1 MSLITAQLPVRLTP
15 LVGRESELNDIVQ
28 AVTRARLLTL
38 TGPGGTGKT
47 RLALAAARS
56 ARESFPAGV
65 CWVELAQIEDPG
77 IVGQTL
83 ASRLGVPDTPGQ
95 DPAEAVAEYV
105 GDHQVL
111 VVLDNCEHLA
121 GATANL
127 TENLLAACPALTV
140 LATSREALGVEGEV
154 NWQVPP
160 LSLPKAGPGSGLTAS
175 ALAASDAVKL
185 FEQRAQLV
193 RPSFKVTDENA
204 AQVASICQRLD
215 GLPLAIELAAA
226 RMRILSSAQLAERLD
241 DIFALLVGGARSAPP
256 RHQALRATLDWSHDM
271 LDAEER
277 VAFRRLAIFGGGFT
291 IEAAERVAAGGDLK
305 PASMLELLTR
315 LADKSLL
322 RVEHARGDSRYH
334 LLVTIRDYARDRLA
348 EAGEADTMRQ
358 AHLAYFTELAEAA
371 AVVLAG
377 GGEAGGNG
385 LELEL
390 DRLDTELPNL
400 RKAFESATESGDA
413 EAALRIAG
421 PLDRYAYLRGRYHE
435 IRQWMDV
442 AVTSYPDAP
451 AGLRAKAL
459 LGSGRLALLQCDYAP
474 AVRRLEAALRL
485 YRELDDPR
493 GIASALQVLG
503 SVAREQGRYARAVE
517 LHAESLAVAEA
528 AGDRWAVASAHSY
541 LAFVSWLQRD
551 FAQATAEA
559 STALAMFRELGDV
572 EGAAWSLI
580 SLGTVAR
587 YQGEAERAAAL
598 LAESRALSEGI
609 GFREGIAWC
618 CEQLGLLAAVDGDP
632 AAITLLRRSLELHS
646 ELRDRWR
653 MSSVL
658 EDLAAIAL
666 VLDQAPA
673 AARLLG
679 AAEALREAIGTVI
692 APCERPQH
700 VQTAAGVRAAL
711 GEEAFAAARQQGLL
725 ATMDELTAYLPSA
738 EDAAPATAE
747 PSLPESA
754 QDRSEQT
761 REEQIPGQPDAAS
774 AHAGAGHAG
783 GGAAGGGHAGAG
795 HAGGG
800 HPGAEHAGAGHAGAG
815 HAGAGHAGAGHAG
828 GGHPGAE
835 QVASEHGTARPRA
848 AARARATQ
856 AAGRSAA
863 DGPLRVRALG
873 GAVVEFGDAA
883 LTAADWG
890 YAKPRELMFLLVSS
904 PPMTKDQI
912 AAALWPDLSRQ
923 QLGNALHTAL
933 RELRRAVGDPGWV
946 VYANGHYRFDR
957 ARPHECDVTEFE
969 DALLAARRARPAE
982 AALPHLQ
989 RAIGV
994 YGGDFLDGMSAG
1006 EWALVRRDELRRAFE
1021 SALLATGR
1029 LQTAAGRHQAAV
1041 TVFRRAVAHEP
1052 LNETAHRELMNS
1064 WARLGETARAVRH
1077 YEELT
1082 ELLRGQVGVPP
1093 APETTALYRRLSTG
1107 G

>member
-121 GATANL
+121 GATASL

-377 GGEAGGNG
+377 GDEAGGNG

-517 LHAESLAVAEA
+517 LHAESLSVAEA

-725 ATMDELTAYLPSA
+725 ATMDELTGRPAVGRGRRPGHGRALP
-738 EDAAPATAE
+738 
-747 PSLPESA
+747 
-754 QDRSEQT
+754 T
-761 REEQIPGQPDAAS
+761 RVGPGQIRADQRRPDPGADRFAAVERS
-774 AHAGAGHAG
+774 AGRRRTPGAGTPELGTPGAGTPELSRWRPSMVRPGRGLPRGRGPRRRRAGARRTGRCG
-783 GGAAGGGHAGAG
+783 CG
-795 HAGGG
+795 
-800 HPGAEHAGAGHAGAG
+800 
-815 HAGAGHAGAGHAG
+815 
-828 GGHPGAE
+828 
-835 QVASEHGTARPRA
+835 RW
-848 AARARATQ
+848 
-856 AAGRSAA
+856 AGR
-863 DGPLRVRALG
+863 
-873 GAVVEFGDAA
+873 
-883 LTAADWG
+883 WW
-890 YAKPRELMFLLVSS
+890 SS
-904 PPMTKDQI
+904 GT
-912 AAALWPDLSRQ
+912 
-923 QLGNALHTAL
+923 
-933 RELRRAVGDPGWV
+933 RR
-946 VYANGHYRFDR
+946 
-957 ARPHECDVTEFE
+957 
-969 DALLAARRARPAE
+969 
-982 AALPHLQ
+982 
-989 RAIGV
+989 
-994 YGGDFLDGMSAG
+994 
-1006 EWALVRRDELRRAFE
+1006 
-1021 SALLATGR
+1021 
-1029 LQTAAGRHQAAV
+1029 
-1041 TVFRRAVAHEP
+1041 
-1052 LNETAHRELMNS
+1052 
-1064 WARLGETARAVRH
+1064 
-1077 YEELT
+1077 
-1082 ELLRGQVGVPP
+1082 
-1093 APETTALYRRLSTG
+1093 
-1107 G
+1107 

>member
-1 MSLITAQLPVRLTP
+1 MTKRGGSIMSLITAQLPVRLTP
-15 LVGRESELNDIVQ
+15 LVGRESELNDIVH
-28 AVTRARLLTL
+28 AVARARLLTL

-77 IVGQTL
+77 IVAATV

-95 DPAEAVAEYV
+95 DATDAVAEYLA
-105 GDHQVL
+105 DHQVL

-121 GATANL
+121 GATAVL
-127 TENLLAACPALTV
+127 AENLLAACPALTV
-140 LATSREALGVEGEV
+140 MATSRETLGVEGEL

-160 LSLPKAGPGSGLTAS
+160 LSLPEASPALTAS
-175 ALAASDAVKL
+175 ALAGSDAVKL
-185 FEQRAQLV
+185 FEQRVQLV
-193 RPSFKVTDENA
+193 RPSFRVTDENA

-215 GLPLAIELAAA
+215 GLPLAIELAAP
-226 RMRILSSAQLAERLD
+226 RMRIMSSAQLAERLD

-256 RHQALRATLDWSHDM
+256 RHQALRATLDWSHDL
-271 LDAEER
+271 LDAHER
-277 VAFRRLAIFGGGFT
+277 AAFRRLSAFAGGFT
-291 IEAAERVAAGGDLK
+291 LEAAERVAAGSDIK

-322 RVEHARGDSRYH
+322 RVEHSGGDSRYH

-348 EAGEADTMRQ
+348 EAGESDSIRR
-358 AHLAYFTELAEAA
+358 AHLSYFTELVETAA
-371 AVVLAG
+371 ARIESV
-377 GGEAGGNG
+377 EAEGDGV
-385 LELEL
+385 ELEL

-400 RKAFESATESGDA
+400 RKAFESAQEPGDPA
-413 EAALRIAG
+413 AALRIAG
-421 PLDRYAYLRGRYHE
+421 PLDRYAYLRGRYAE
-435 IRQWMDV
+435 IRQWMDA
-442 AVTSYPDAP
+442 AVTSGPDAP

-485 YRELDDPR
+485 YRELGEPR
-493 GIASALQVLG
+493 GIAGALQVLG

-528 AGDRWAVASAHSY
+528 AGDRWAVASAHGY

-551 FAQATAEA
+551 FDRATTEA
-559 STALAMFRELGDV
+559 STALARFRDLRDV
-572 EGAAWSLI
+572 EGVAWSLI

-587 YQGEAERAAAL
+587 YQGEVERAAAL
-598 LAESRALSEGI
+598 LAESRALAEGI

-632 AAITLLRRSLELHS
+632 AAITLLRRSLELHA

-666 VLDQAPA
+666 ALGQARS

-679 AAEALREAIGTVI
+679 AAEGIREAIGTVI

-700 VQTAAGVRAAL
+700 LQTTAAVRTAL
-711 GEEAFAAARQQGLL
+711 GEEAFAAARQEGVA
-725 ATMDELTAYLPSA
+725 ATMDELTADLPSA
-738 EDAAPATAE
+738 EDAAPAPAG
-747 PSLPESA
+747 PVPP
-754 QDRSEQT
+754 
-761 REEQIPGQPDAAS
+761 REEQIREDQIRS
-774 AHAGAGHAG
+774 A
-783 GGAAGGGHAGAG
+783 
-795 HAGGG
+795 
-800 HPGAEHAGAGHAGAG
+800 
-815 HAGAGHAGAGHAG
+815 
-828 GGHPGAE
+828 
-835 QVASEHGTARPRA
+835 ARPRA
-848 AARARATQ
+848 TQPTARSDAAA
-856 AAGRSAA
+856 S
-863 DGPLRVRALG
+863 GPLRVRTLG
-873 GAVVEFGDAA
+873 GAVVEFGEAA
-883 LTAADWG
+883 LTAAHWG

-933 RELRRAVGDPGWV
+933 RELRRALGDPGWV
-946 VYANGHYRFDR
+946 VYADGHYRFDR
-957 ARPHECDVTEFE
+957 SRPHECDVTEFE
-969 DALLAARRARPAE
+969 DALLAARRARPPE
-982 AALPHLQ
+982 AALPELQ

-1021 SALLATGR
+1021 SALLAAGR
-1029 LQTAAGRHQAAV
+1029 LQTAAGRHQAAA
-1041 TVFRRAVAHEP
+1041 TLFRRAVAHEP
-1052 LNETAHRELMNS
+1052 LNETAHRELMNCWS
-1064 WARLGETARAVRH
+1064 RLGETARAVRH

-1082 ELLRGQVGVPP
+1082 ALLREQVGVPP
-1093 APETTALYRRLSTG
+1093 APETTALYRRLTAAS
-1107 G
+1107 

>member
-1 MSLITAQLPVRLTP
+1 MSLTTAQLPVRLTP

-77 IVGQTL
+77 IVGQAV
-83 ASRLGVPDTPGQ
+83 ASKLGVPDTPGQ
-95 DPAEAVAEYV
+95 DAAQAVAEYLA
-105 GDHQVL
+105 DHQVL

-121 GATANL
+121 GATALL

-140 LATSREALGVEGEV
+140 LATSREALGVEGELS
-154 NWQVPP
+154 WLVPP
-160 LSLPKAGPGSGLTAS
+160 LSLPKAGPGLTAS

-204 AQVASICQRLD
+204 AEVASVCQRLD

-241 DIFALLVGGARSAPP
+241 DIFALLIGGARSAPP
-256 RHQALRATLDWSHDM
+256 RHQALRATLDWSHDL

-277 VAFRRLAIFGGGFT
+277 AAFRRLAVFAGGFT
-291 IEAAERVAAGGDLK
+291 LEAAERVAAGGDLK

-348 EAGEADTMRQ
+348 EASEGDAVRR
-358 AHLAYFTELAEAA
+358 AHLAYFTELVEAA
-371 AVVLAG
+371 AVRIEG
-377 GGEAGGNG
+377 DEAGGNG

-390 DRLDTELPNL
+390 DRLDAELPNL
-400 RKAFESATESGDA
+400 RKAFEFAAESGDA

-485 YRELDDPR
+485 YRELDDAR
-493 GIASALQVLG
+493 GIASGLQVLG
-503 SVAREQGRYARAVE
+503 SVAREQGRYVRAVE
-517 LHAESLAVAEA
+517 LHAESLAVAEE
-528 AGDRWAVASAHSY
+528 AGDRWAVASAHGY

-551 FAQATAEA
+551 FGRAAAEA
-559 STALAMFRELGDV
+559 GTALAMFRELGDV

-587 YQGEAERAAAL
+587 YQGEVERAAAL

-632 AAITLLRRSLELHS
+632 VAITLLRRSLELHG

-666 VLDQAPA
+666 VLDRAPA

-679 AAEALREAIGTVI
+679 AAEAIRDAIGTVI

-700 VQTAAGVRAAL
+700 MQTAAAVRAAL

-725 ATMDELTAYLPSA
+725 ATMDELTADLPTA
-738 EDAAPATAE
+738 EDAAPAPPAPAE
-747 PSLPESA
+747 APPAKAAPAGEAAPAAPAGRAAPRRAA
-754 QDRSEQT
+754 QQAT
-761 REEQIPGQPDAAS
+761 RD
-774 AHAGAGHAG
+774 
-783 GGAAGGGHAGAG
+783 GAAA
-795 HAGGG
+795 
-800 HPGAEHAGAGHAGAG
+800 
-815 HAGAGHAGAGHAG
+815 
-828 GGHPGAE
+828 
-835 QVASEHGTARPRA
+835 
-848 AARARATQ
+848 
-856 AAGRSAA
+856 
-863 DGPLRVRALG
+863 GPLRVRTLG
-873 GAVVEFGDAA
+873 GAVVGFGDAA

-933 RELRRAVGDPGWV
+933 RELRRALGDPGWV
-946 VYANGHYRFDR
+946 VYANGHYRFER
-957 ARPHECDVTEFE
+957 SRQHECDVTEFE
-969 DALLAARRARPAE
+969 DALLAARRARPSE
-982 AALPHLQ
+982 AALPDLQ
-989 RAIGV
+989 RAIGA

-1021 SALLATGR
+1021 SALLAAGR
-1029 LQTAAGRHQAAV
+1029 LQAAAGRHQAAV
-1041 TVFRRAVAHEP
+1041 AMFRRAVAHEP
-1052 LNETAHRELMNS
+1052 LNETAHRELMS
-1064 WARLGETARAVRH
+1064 CWARLGETARAVRH

-1082 ELLRGQVGVPP
+1082 ELLRAQVGVPP

>member
-38 TGPGGTGKT
+38 TGPGGVGKT

-56 ARESFPAGV
+56 VLECFPAGV
-65 CWVELAQIEDPG
+65 CWVELAQIEDPE
-77 IVGQTL
+77 IVAQTV

-95 DPAEAVAEYV
+95 DPAEAVAEYIA
-105 GDHQVL
+105 DHQVL

-121 GATANL
+121 GATAGL
-127 TENLLAACPALTV
+127 TENLLGACPALTV
-140 LATSREALGVEGEV
+140 LATSREALGVEGEL

-160 LSLPKAGPGSGLTAS
+160 LSLPEPGPGSALTAS
-175 ALAASDAVKL
+175 ALATSDAVKL

-193 RPSFKVTDENA
+193 RPSFKVTDETA

-241 DIFALLVGGARSAPP
+241 DIFTLLVGGARSAPA

-277 VAFRRLAIFGGGFT
+277 VAFRRLAIFAGGFT
-291 IEAAERVAAGGDLK
+291 LEAAERVTAGGDLK

-334 LLVTIRDYARDRLA
+334 LLVTIRDYARARLA
-348 EAGEADTMRQ
+348 EAGEVDPMRR
-358 AHLAYFTELAEAA
+358 AHLAYFTELAEASA
-371 AVVLAG
+371 AVLAG
-377 GGEAGGNG
+377 GNEVSGNG

-413 EAALRIAG
+413 VAALRIAG

-435 IRQWMDV
+435 IRQWMDH

-485 YRELDDPR
+485 FRELADPR

-551 FAQATAEA
+551 FAVASTQA
-559 STALAMFRELGDV
+559 STALAMFRALGDV

-587 YQGEAERAAAL
+587 YQGEVERAGAL
-598 LAESRALSEGI
+598 LAESRTLSEGI

-666 VLDQAPA
+666 VLGRAPT

-692 APCERPQH
+692 APCERAQH
-700 VQTAAGVRAAL
+700 VQTAAGARAAL
-711 GEEAFAAARQQGLL
+711 GEETFGAVRQQGLV
-725 ATMDELTAYLPSA
+725 ATMEELTADLP
-738 EDAAPATAE
+738 DVTLAAPVPAE
-747 PSLPESA
+747 APP
-754 QDRSEQT
+754 
-761 REEQIPGQPDAAS
+761 AAS
-774 AHAGAGHAG
+774 APVQPPQPEG
-783 GGAAGGGHAGAG
+783 
-795 HAGGG
+795 
-800 HPGAEHAGAGHAGAG
+800 E
-815 HAGAGHAGAGHAG
+815 
-828 GGHPGAE
+828 
-835 QVASEHGTARPRA
+835 
-848 AARARATQ
+848 RAREDQIREDQMETSQAKGQ
-856 AAGRSAA
+856 SAGVLEAAGRSAGA
-863 DGPLRVRALG
+863 REAGRSAGAREAGRSAGAREAGRSAGAREAGAGATGRSAVPRRVLTGTLRVRALG
-873 GAVVEFGDAA
+873 GAVVEFGEEA

-904 PPMTKDQI
+904 PPLTKDQI
-912 AAALWPDLSRQ
+912 AAALWPDLARQ

-946 VYANGHYRFDR
+946 LYANGHYRFDR
-957 ARPHECDVTEFE
+957 SREHECDVTEFE

-1052 LNETAHRELMNS
+1052 LNETAHRELMSS

-1082 ELLRGQVGVPP
+1082 ELLRDQVGVPP
-1093 APETTALYRRLSTG
+1093 APETTALHRRLSTG
-1107 G
+1107 A

>member
-1 MSLITAQLPVRLTP
+1 
-15 LVGRESELNDIVQ
+15 
-28 AVTRARLLTL
+28 
-38 TGPGGTGKT
+38 
-47 RLALAAARS
+47 
-56 ARESFPAGV
+56 
-65 CWVELAQIEDPG
+65 
-77 IVGQTL
+77 
-83 ASRLGVPDTPGQ
+83 
-95 DPAEAVAEYV
+95 
-105 GDHQVL
+105 
-111 VVLDNCEHLA
+111 
-121 GATANL
+121 
-127 TENLLAACPALTV
+127 
-140 LATSREALGVEGEV
+140 
-154 NWQVPP
+154 
-160 LSLPKAGPGSGLTAS
+160 
-175 ALAASDAVKL
+175 
-185 FEQRAQLV
+185 
-193 RPSFKVTDENA
+193 
-204 AQVASICQRLD
+204 
-215 GLPLAIELAAA
+215 
-226 RMRILSSAQLAERLD
+226 
-241 DIFALLVGGARSAPP
+241 
-256 RHQALRATLDWSHDM
+256 
-271 LDAEER
+271 
-277 VAFRRLAIFGGGFT
+277 
-291 IEAAERVAAGGDLK
+291 
-305 PASMLELLTR
+305 
-315 LADKSLL
+315 
-322 RVEHARGDSRYH
+322 
-334 LLVTIRDYARDRLA
+334 
-348 EAGEADTMRQ
+348 
-358 AHLAYFTELAEAA
+358 
-371 AVVLAG
+371 
-377 GGEAGGNG
+377 
-385 LELEL
+385 
-390 DRLDTELPNL
+390 
-400 RKAFESATESGDA
+400 
-413 EAALRIAG
+413 
-421 PLDRYAYLRGRYHE
+421 
-435 IRQWMDV
+435 
-442 AVTSYPDAP
+442 
-451 AGLRAKAL
+451 
-459 LGSGRLALLQCDYAP
+459 
-474 AVRRLEAALRL
+474 
-485 YRELDDPR
+485 
-493 GIASALQVLG
+493 
-503 SVAREQGRYARAVE
+503 
-517 LHAESLAVAEA
+517 
-528 AGDRWAVASAHSY
+528 
-541 LAFVSWLQRD
+541 
-551 FAQATAEA
+551 
-559 STALAMFRELGDV
+559 MFRELGDV

-632 AAITLLRRSLELHS
+632 AAITLLRRSLELHG

-666 VLDQAPA
+666 VLGQGLA

-711 GEEAFAAARQQGLL
+711 GEEAFAAARRQGLL
-725 ATMDELTAYLPSA
+725 ATMDELTADLPSA
-738 EDAAPATAE
+738 EDVAPAPATAE
-747 PSLPESA
+747 PSPTEPVLG
-754 QDRSEQT
+754 RSEQI
-761 REEQIPGQPDAAS
+761 REEQVSRQPDTAS
-774 AHAGAGHAG
+774 THAGTGYAG
-783 GGAAGGGHAGAG
+783 GGQA
-795 HAGGG
+795 
-800 HPGAEHAGAGHAGAG
+800 
-815 HAGAGHAGAGHAG
+815 
-828 GGHPGAE
+828 GAE
-835 QVASEHGTARPRA
+835 QVASEDDAARPRA

-856 AAGRSAA
+856 AAGRSGAGRSGA
-863 DGPLRVRALG
+863 DGPLRVRVLG

-957 ARPHECDVTEFE
+957 VRQHECDVTEFE

-989 RAIGV
+989 RAVGV

-1029 LQTAAGRHQAAV
+1029 LQAAAGRHQAAV

-1093 APETTALYRRLSTG
+1093 APETTALYRRLSSG

>member
-15 LVGRESELNDIVQ
+15 LVGRESELNDIVH
-28 AVTRARLLTL
+28 AVARARLLTL

-56 ARESFPAGV
+56 AREFFPAGV

-77 IVGQTL
+77 IVAATV

-95 DPAEAVAEYV
+95 DATDAVAEYV
-105 GDHQVL
+105 ADHQVL

-121 GATANL
+121 GATAVL
-127 TENLLAACPALTV
+127 AESLLAACPALTV
-140 LATSREALGVEGEV
+140 MATSRETLGVEGEL

-160 LSLPKAGPGSGLTAS
+160 LSLPEAGSALTAS
-175 ALAASDAVKL
+175 ALASSDAVKL

-193 RPSFKVTDENA
+193 RPSFRVTDENA
-204 AQVASICQRLD
+204 VQVASICQRLD
-215 GLPLAIELAAA
+215 GLPLAIELAAPLT
-226 RMRILSSAQLAERLD
+226 RIMSSAQLAERLD
-241 DIFALLVGGARSAPP
+241 DTFALLVGGARSAPA

-271 LDAEER
+271 LDADER
-277 VAFRRLAIFGGGFT
+277 AAFRRLSAFAGGFT
-291 IEAAERVAAGGDLK
+291 LEAAERVAAGGDIK

-322 RVEHARGDSRYH
+322 RVEHSRDDSRYH

-348 EAGEADTMRQ
+348 DAGESDSVRR
-358 AHLAYFTELAEAA
+358 AHLSYFTELVETAA
-371 AVVLAG
+371 ARIESVQAEG
-377 GGEAGGNG
+377 SG

-400 RKAFESATESGDA
+400 RKAFESAQEPGDPA
-413 EAALRIAG
+413 AALRIAG
-421 PLDRYAYLRGRYHE
+421 PLDRYAYLRGRYAE
-435 IRQWMDV
+435 IRQWMDA
-442 AVTSYPDAP
+442 AVTSCPDAP

-485 YRELDDPR
+485 YRELEDPR
-493 GIASALQVLG
+493 GIAGALQVLG

-528 AGDRWAVASAHSY
+528 AGDRWAVASAHGY

-551 FAQATAEA
+551 FDRATTEA
-559 STALAMFRELGDV
+559 STALARFRDLRDV
-572 EGAAWSLI
+572 EGVAWSLI

-587 YQGEAERAAAL
+587 YQGEVERAAAL
-598 LAESRALSEGI
+598 LAESSALAEGI

-666 VLDQAPA
+666 ALGQAPS

-679 AAEALREAIGTVI
+679 AAEGIREAIGTVI

-700 VQTAAGVRAAL
+700 LQTTAAVRAAL
-711 GEEAFAAARQQGLL
+711 GEEAFAAARQEGMA
-725 ATMDELTAYLPSA
+725 ATMDELTADLPSA
-738 EDAAPATAE
+738 EDAAPAPAG
-747 PSLPESA
+747 PVPV
-754 QDRSEQT
+754 
-761 REEQIPGQPDAAS
+761 REEQPREDQTRSDHPRQQPE
-774 AHAGAGHAG
+774 AGPTQAGPTQAG
-783 GGAAGGGHAGAG
+783 PTQAGPTQAGPDGTGAEGPGAAQAE
-795 HAGGG
+795 
-800 HPGAEHAGAGHAGAG
+800 PGPDGEPQARPRPA
-815 HAGAGHAGAGHAG
+815 
-828 GGHPGAE
+828 
-835 QVASEHGTARPRA
+835 ARPRA
-848 AARARATQ
+848 GQPTARTGAAA
-856 AAGRSAA
+856 S
-863 DGPLRVRALG
+863 GPLRVRTLG
-873 GAVVEFGDAA
+873 GAVVEFGEAA
-883 LTAADWG
+883 LTAAHWG

-904 PPMTKDQI
+904 PPMTKGQI

-933 RELRRAVGDPGWV
+933 RELRRALGDPGWV
-946 VYANGHYRFDR
+946 IYADGHYRFDR
-957 ARPHECDVTEFE
+957 SRPHECDVTEFE
-969 DALLAARRARPAE
+969 DALLAARRARPPE
-982 AALPHLQ
+982 AALPELQ

-1021 SALLATGR
+1021 SALLAAGR
-1029 LQTAAGRHQAAV
+1029 QQTAAGRHQAAA
-1041 TVFRRAVAHEP
+1041 TLFRRAVAHEP

-1064 WARLGETARAVRH
+1064 WSRLGETARAVRH

-1082 ELLRGQVGVPP
+1082 ALLREQVGVPP
-1093 APETTALYRRLSTG
+1093 APETTALYRRLTAAS
-1107 G
+1107 

>member
-77 IVGQTL
+77 IVGQAL

-111 VVLDNCEHLA
+111 IVLDNCEHLA
-121 GATANL
+121 GATASL

-140 LATSREALGVEGEV
+140 LATSREALGVEGEL

-160 LSLPKAGPGSGLTAS
+160 LSLPKAGPGSGLTAL

-277 VAFRRLAIFGGGFT
+277 VAFRRLSIFAGGFT

-305 PASMLELLTR
+305 PTSMLELLTR
-315 LADKSLL
+315 LADKSLV

-348 EAGEADTMRQ
+348 EAGEADAMRQ
-358 AHLAYFTELAEAA
+358 AHLAYFTELVEAA

-377 GGEAGGNG
+377 GDEAGGNG

-390 DRLDTELPNL
+390 DRLDAELPNL
-400 RKAFESATESGDA
+400 RRAFESATESGDA
-413 EAALRIAG
+413 GAALRIAG

-551 FAQATAEA
+551 FDRASAEA

-632 AAITLLRRSLELHS
+632 AAITLLRRSLELHG

-666 VLDQAPA
+666 VLGRAPA

-679 AAEALREAIGTVI
+679 AAEALREVIGTVI

-700 VQTAAGVRAAL
+700 LQTAAGVRAAL
-711 GEEAFAAARQQGLL
+711 GEEAFAAARQRGLL
-725 ATMDELTAYLPSA
+725 ATMDELTADLPSA
-738 EDAAPATAE
+738 EDAAPAPATAE
-747 PSLPESA
+747 PSPAESVP
-754 QDRSEQT
+754 DRSEQT
-761 REEQIPGQPDAAS
+761 REEQTREEQVSRQPDAAS
-774 AHAGAGHAG
+774 AHAGAGTP
-783 GGAAGGGHAGAG
+783 GAG
-795 HAGGG
+795 T
-800 HPGAEHAGAGHAGAG
+800 PGAGTPGLSTRGAGRPGLSKWRPSMVRPG
-815 HAGAGHAGAGHAG
+815 RGLPRGRGPRRRR
-828 GGHPGAE
+828 PGARRP
-835 QVASEHGTARPRA
+835 GARRTG
-848 AARARATQ
+848 RCGCGCW
-856 AAGRSAA
+856 AGRRWS
-863 DGPLRVRALG
+863 
-873 GAVVEFGDAA
+873 
-883 LTAADWG
+883 WG
-890 YAKPRELMFLLVSS
+890 TRRSPR
-904 PPMTKDQI
+904 P
-912 AAALWPDLSRQ
+912 
-923 QLGNALHTAL
+923 
-933 RELRRAVGDPGWV
+933 
-946 VYANGHYRFDR
+946 
-957 ARPHECDVTEFE
+957 
-969 DALLAARRARPAE
+969 
-982 AALPHLQ
+982 
-989 RAIGV
+989 
-994 YGGDFLDGMSAG
+994 
-1006 EWALVRRDELRRAFE
+1006 
-1021 SALLATGR
+1021 
-1029 LQTAAGRHQAAV
+1029 
-1041 TVFRRAVAHEP
+1041 
-1052 LNETAHRELMNS
+1052 
-1064 WARLGETARAVRH
+1064 
-1077 YEELT
+1077 
-1082 ELLRGQVGVPP
+1082 
-1093 APETTALYRRLSTG
+1093 TG
-1107 G
+1107 GTPSPGS

>member
-47 RLALAAARS
+47 RLALAAARA

-65 CWVELAQIEDPG
+65 CWVELAQIEDAE

-95 DPAEAVAEYV
+95 DPAEAVAEHV
-105 GDHQVL
+105 ADHQVL

-121 GATANL
+121 GATASL
-127 TENLLAACPALTV
+127 TEYLLAACPALTV
-140 LATSREALGVEGEV
+140 LATSREALGVEGEL

-241 DIFALLVGGARSAPP
+241 DIFALLVGGARSAPA

-277 VAFRRLAIFGGGFT
+277 VAFRRLAIFAGGFT
-291 IEAAERVAAGGDLK
+291 LEAAERVTAGGDLK

-315 LADKSLL
+315 LADKSLV

-334 LLVTIRDYARDRLA
+334 LLVTIRDYARDRLT
-348 EAGEADTMRQ
+348 EAGEADAMRQ
-358 AHLAYFTELAEAA
+358 AHLAYFTELVEAA
-371 AVVLAG
+371 AG
-377 GGEAGGNG
+377 RIEGDEAGGNG

-390 DRLDTELPNL
+390 DRLDAELPNL

-459 LGSGRLALLQCDYAP
+459 LGSGRLALLQCDYTP

-503 SVAREQGRYARAVE
+503 SVAREQGRYARALE

-551 FAQATAEA
+551 FDRANTEA

-587 YQGEAERAAAL
+587 YQGEVERAAAL
-598 LAESRALSEGI
+598 LAESRTLSEGI

-632 AAITLLRRSLELHS
+632 AAITLLRRSLELHG

-666 VLDQAPA
+666 VLGRAPA

-679 AAEALREAIGTVI
+679 AAEAVREAIGTVI

-725 ATMDELTAYLPSA
+725 ATMDELTADLPSA
-738 EDAAPATAE
+738 EDAAPATAALATAE
-747 PSLPESA
+747 PSSA
-754 QDRSEQT
+754 ELVSDRSEQT
-761 REEQIPGQPDAAS
+761 RVEQIREEQISRQHDAA
-774 AHAGAGHAG
+774 AEQAGAGQAG
-783 GGAAGGGHAGAG
+783 GGQAGGGHAGAG

-800 HPGAEHAGAGHAGAG
+800 H
-815 HAGAGHAGAGHAG
+815 AG
-828 GGHPGAE
+828 GGHAGAE
-835 QVASEHGTARPRA
+835 QVASEQGAARPRA

-856 AAGRSAA
+856 AAARSAA
-863 DGPLRVRALG
+863 DGSLRVRALG
-873 GAVVEFGDAA
+873 GAAVEFGDQA

-904 PPMTKDQI
+904 PPMTKEQI

-957 ARPHECDVTEFE
+957 VRQHECDVTEFE

>member
-15 LVGRESELNDIVQ
+15 LVGRESELNDIAQ

-65 CWVELAQIEDPG
+65 CWVELAQIEDPA
-77 IVGQTL
+77 IVGQVL

-95 DPAEAVAEYV
+95 DPAEAVAEHV

-111 VVLDNCEHLA
+111 IVLDNCEHLA
-121 GATANL
+121 GATASL

-140 LATSREALGVEGEV
+140 LATSREALGVEGEL

-193 RPSFKVTDENA
+193 RPSFRVTDENA

-226 RMRILSSAQLAERLD
+226 RMRIVSSAQLAERLD

-277 VAFRRLAIFGGGFT
+277 VAFRRLAIFAGGFT
-291 IEAAERVAAGGDLK
+291 IEAAERVAACGDLK

-315 LADKSLL
+315 LADKSLV
-322 RVEHARGDSRYH
+322 RVEHAGGDSRYH

-348 EAGEADTMRQ
+348 EAGEADAMRQ
-358 AHLAYFTELAEAA
+358 AHLAYFTELVEAA

-377 GGEAGGNG
+377 GDEAGGNG

-390 DRLDTELPNL
+390 DRLDTELPNV

-413 EAALRIAG
+413 GAALRIAG

-528 AGDRWAVASAHSY
+528 AGDRWAVASAHNY

-551 FAQATAEA
+551 FDRANAEA

-632 AAITLLRRSLELHS
+632 AAITLLRRSLELHG

-658 EDLAAIAL
+658 EDLGAIAL
-666 VLDQAPA
+666 VLGQAPA

-700 VQTAAGVRAAL
+700 LQTAAGVRAAL
-711 GEEAFAAARQQGLL
+711 GEEAFAAARQRGMR
-725 ATMDELTAYLPSA
+725 ATMDELTADLPSA
-738 EDAAPATAE
+738 EDATRPRPQ
-747 PSLPESA
+747 PSPLRPSQSRTDQSRPEKSRFRGSQMLRQRTPGAGTPELSTRGPGRPGLSKWRPSMVRPGRGLP
-754 QDRSEQT
+754 RG
-761 REEQIPGQPDAAS
+761 RGPRRRRPGARR
-774 AHAGAGHAG
+774 AGA
-783 GGAAGGGHAGAG
+783 
-795 HAGGG
+795 
-800 HPGAEHAGAGHAGAG
+800 
-815 HAGAGHAGAGHAG
+815 
-828 GGHPGAE
+828 
-835 QVASEHGTARPRA
+835 R
-848 AARARATQ
+848 
-856 AAGRSAA
+856 A
-863 DGPLRVRALG
+863 DGPLRVRVLG

-946 VYANGHYRFDR
+946 VYSNGHYQFDR
-957 ARPHECDVTEFE
+957 VRQHECDVTEFE
-969 DALLAARRARPAE
+969 DALLAARRARPARRPCPTSSAPSGST
-982 AALPHLQ
+982 AATSWTGCRPGSG
-989 RAIGV
+989 RW
-994 YGGDFLDGMSAG
+994 SAG
-1006 EWALVRRDELRRAFE
+1006 TSCAGPSSRPCWPRA
-1021 SALLATGR
+1021 GC
-1029 LQTAAGRHQAAV
+1029 QTAAGRHQAAV